1 MKNNNL
7 TKYIKM
13 NIKSLIV
20 LIYIKTIRLYS
31 IDKLQIKY
39 FNKGWIIGTSATLVS
54 ITLMN
59 IFQNSITQKII
70 KVYDKKYTKA
80 KEVLTVNLS
89 IFYVLFFR
97 FLYMRVFFGKNIIN
111 RKYIQIGMISIL
123 SVTFYILFIKP
134 FFNNSHTSR
143 FINSIINDTI
153 LLLSSDFIEDAKI
166 DSNSVDI
173 QISTVGTLFRI
184 IINSLIKI

>member
-13 NIKSLIV
+13 NIKSFIV
-20 LIYIKTIRLYS
+20 LIYVKSIRLYS
-31 IDKLQIKY
+31 INKLQIKY
-39 FNKGWIIGTSATLVS
+39 YNKKWFIGVSATLVS
-54 ITLMN
+54 ITLMS
-59 IFQNSITQKII
+59 IFQDNITKKILN
-70 KVYDKKYTKA
+70 VYDTQYNKA
-80 KEVLTVNLS
+80 KEMLAINLS

-97 FLYMRVFFGKNIIN
+97 FLYMRVFFGVNIVN

-123 SVTFYILFIKP
+123 SVTFYTICIKP
-134 FFNNSHTSR
+134 FFNNSHTSK

-166 DSNSVDI
+166 DSKSIDI
-173 QISTVGTLFRI
+173 QISTIGTLFRI